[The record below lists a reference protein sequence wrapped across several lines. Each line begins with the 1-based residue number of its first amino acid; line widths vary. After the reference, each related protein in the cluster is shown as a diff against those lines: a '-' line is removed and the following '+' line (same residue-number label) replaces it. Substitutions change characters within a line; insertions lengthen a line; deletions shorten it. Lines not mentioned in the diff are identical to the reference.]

1 MKPAEVYQR
10 LPHTLQQDAVLNTR
24 CGTRIPVDR
33 LFKFQTATPP
43 ASVVKQRRRVPR
55 DRTPTK
61 GIL

>member
-43 ASVVKQRRRVPR
+43 DQRRQTATASAQRQ
-55 DRTPTK
+55 DTD
-61 GIL
+61 